1 MVFHEN
7 ESSSLQGVN
16 TLIAVEEVELAL
28 PKENEVLVK
37 TMDTA
42 CQFVQ
47 PICM

>member
-1 MVFHEN
+1 MKAAVCKEY
-7 ESSSLQGVN
+7 N
-16 TLIAVEEVELAL
+16 TLIAVEEVELTL
-28 PKENEVLVK
+28 RKENEVLVK